1 MKCKNCNNEVTSE
14 QEICQACNSKI
25 EKEIK
30 LSDVDKTLITDNG
43 VVIYDFDFSDQI
55 KSNRPKKIEKKEVI
69 DFQEKNDNVDSVT
82 EQVDQNIN
90 QETIPVD
97 IETEQVDQNINQE
110 TIPVDIVNEEK
121 VINDEI
127 ISTENINNDDLK
139 QENNSV
145 QNNKQYTVLGRDDR
159 HNSHIPVIIISILAV
174 LFGGIYFIYNTFIY
188 ETESKPNIQNNNETN
203 NEKNEDVIDKLE
215 EEPSLES
222 TGSLTVPTTDI
233 SYSNLTLKIPNTL
246 LYQYEN
252 DMLVLYPQNQEWA
265 AAFGVSDGN
274 YSSLKTNKEQLA
286 NELVKTGMNVKSYG
300 IKYFGGVEWLSY
312 ETELS
317 KTNILVVYLS
327 VKTNKYGAFTI
338 QNKTNTFDYDILRT
352 LAPVVQSIK

>member
-1 MKCKNCNNEVTSE
+1 MYSKRGLFMKCKNCNNEVTSE

-30 LSDVDKTLITDNG
+30 LSDVDKTTITDNG
-43 VVIYDFDFSDQI
+43 VVVYDFDFSDQI
-55 KSNRPKKIEKKEVI
+55 KSNRPKNIEKKEVI
-69 DFQEKNDNVDSVT
+69 ALQETNDNVDIVT

-90 QETIPVD
+90 QETIPV
-97 IETEQVDQNINQE
+97 NIV
-110 TIPVDIVNEEK
+110 TEEK
-121 VINDEI
+121 VINNEI
-127 ISTENINNDDLK
+127 ISTENINNDDVK

-286 NELVKTGMNVKSYG
+286 NELVKAGMNVKSYG